1 MPALRIHYSALT
13 GVLFWSFDLL
23 GNIFVQFVFHLRPSP
38 DHYYYYYYGSPRSA
52 NAVFEKLE
60 TDLTKSGSTSG
71 TCVIGNLCLGQ
82 FVVNINLG
90 DCRSAYVADS
100 GRRAERSC

>member
-1 MPALRIHYSALT
+1 MCRSRRELSNEYLLSTVGFDTAENEPCKVCPLSAYR
-13 GVLFWSFDLL
+13 S
-23 GNIFVQFVFHLRPSP
+23 
-38 DHYYYYYYGSPRSA
+38 HYYYYYYGSPRSA